1 MPDVSS
7 TNVRFSTRISNRL
20 RGVSRLSPTA
30 TAGVVIILL
39 FGILAI
45 FSGLFMTHDPF
56 QPIQIGSYK
65 ALQQSI
71 GSALIVMEWT
81 FSLV

>member
-45 FSGLFMTHDPF
+45 FLDC
-56 QPIQIGSYK
+56 
-65 ALQQSI
+65 L
-71 GSALIVMEWT
+71 
-81 FSLV
+81 